1 MHTPMRNHA
10 GAGPALLRSLV
21 IGLVAFL
28 TVIDL
33 FAAQAILPSLARAYN
48 VTPAAMGLA
57 VNASTFGMAA
67 GGLAVAFFSRKIN
80 RRLGVLLS
88 LALPFD
94 SDLAARYRA

>member
-1 MHTPMRNHA
+1 MQSPMPSHA
-10 GAGPALLRSLV
+10 SRGAPLLRSLV

-57 VNASTFGMAA
+57 VNASHLRHGGRRA
-67 GGLAVAFFSRKIN
+67 GGR
-80 RRLGVLLS
+80 VLQPKNQS
-88 LALPFD
+88 PASACF
-94 SDLAARYRA
+94 